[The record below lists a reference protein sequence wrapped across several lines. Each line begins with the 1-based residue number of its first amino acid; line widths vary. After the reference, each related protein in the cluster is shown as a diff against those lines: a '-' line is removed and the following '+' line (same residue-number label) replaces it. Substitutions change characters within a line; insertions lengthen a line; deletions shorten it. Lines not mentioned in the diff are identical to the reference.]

1 MRPTAGAHTCV
12 AALVGLAVQAG
23 TATAQPEGAQGY
35 PSRPV
40 RMVLGS
46 PPGGGTDIVTR
57 TLAQKLSES
66 WGQPVVAENRP
77 GANGMIATDFVAKAR
92 PDGYTLLVAIATH
105 AINPTLYPKIP
116 YDTARDFAPITLL
129 AQYPFLLVVHPSLPV
144 RNVRELIALARSRP
158 GQLAYASSGN
168 GSGPHLGFELFRSTA
183 GIDLVHVPY
192 KGAGPATTEL
202 VAGQVQVMFNN
213 FLAGLPMI
221 RAGRLRPLAVTGL
234 RRSRAMPEVPTMA
247 ESGVPGFDV
256 TGWYAL
262 LAPTGTPGAIV
273 GKVQADAARALKL
286 PDVHERLSGEGAET
300 VGNTPAEF
308 SAYLRD
314 ELVKWAKVVRA
325 AGVRGD

>member
-1 MRPTAGAHTCV
+1 MTRVASLGVALAAALFTSPV
-12 AALVGLAVQAG
+12 AAQTELV
-23 TATAQPEGAQGY
+23 QGY

-40 RMVLGS
+40 RLVLGS

-57 TLAQKLSES
+57 TLAQKLTETWS
-66 WGQPVVAENRP
+66 QPAVAENRP
-77 GANGMIATDFVAKAR
+77 GANGMIATDFVAKSK

-105 AINPTLYPKIP
+105 AINPAMYPKIP
-116 YDTARDFAPITLL
+116 YDTARDFAPVTLL

-144 RNVRELIALARSRP
+144 RSVRELIALARARP

-168 GSGPHLGFELFRSTA
+168 GSGPHLGFELFRSSA

-202 VAGQVQVMFNN
+202 VAGQVHVMFNN

-221 RAGRLRPLAVTGL
+221 RAGRLRPLAVTSL

-256 TGWYAL
+256 TGWYAM
-262 LAPTGTPGAIV
+262 LAPAGTPAAIV
-273 GKVQADAARALKL
+273 AKVQSDTARALKQ
-286 PDVHERLSGEGAET
+286 PDVHERLSGEGAEP
-300 VGNTPAEF
+300 VGNTPDQFAAF
-308 SAYLRD
+308 LRE

-325 AGVRGD
+325 AGVQGN